1 MTIGGLTFPAGGG
14 LAPMAGVSDMPF
26 RLLCYQQ
33 GAAWAVTEMLSAKG
47 YLYAP
52 QSRQTLAL
60 LARQPDREGLL
71 GLQLFGHEPQ
81 IMAEA
86 AGRLYSGFDFIDL
99 NMGCP
104 APKIVSGGDGAALM
118 RQPALA
124 GAVIQAVVR
133 RVPCPVTVKLRA
145 GWDEDHKNAL
155 LLCRVAQEAGAAAVT
170 LHPRTRTQFYGGAAD
185 WSLIGEAAAALS
197 IPVIGNGDVTSAQRA
212 LDMMRETGCAGVM
225 VGRAARGN
233 PWIFRQIA
241 CALKGAPC
249 PPPSFAQR
257 VETALRHLD
266 MEVALRGE
274 RSAVL
279 EMRSHAA
286 WYLSGYPGCA
296 RARAHLN
303 TLEGAREVAAAL
315 RALLDERPEQGP
327 SFQTEESTR
336 KA

>member
-1 MTIGGLTFPAGGG
+1 MIIGGLAFPAGAG

-26 RLLCYQQ
+26 RLLCYEQ

-52 QSRQTLAL
+52 ESRQTMAL
-60 LARQPDREGLL
+60 LARQPEREGLL

-86 AGRLYSGFDFIDL
+86 AWRLYPGFDFIDL

-124 GAVIQAVVR
+124 GAIIQQVAR

-145 GWDEDHKNAL
+145 GWDDDHKNAL
-155 LLCRVAQEAGAAAVT
+155 LLCRVAQESGAAAVA
-170 LHPRTRTQFYGGAAD
+170 LHPRTRSQFYGGEAD
-185 WSLIGEAAAALS
+185 WALIGEAAAALS

-212 LDMMRETGCAGVM
+212 LEMIKITGCAGVM

-241 CALKGAPC
+241 CALRGERC
-249 PPPSFAQR
+249 PPPTFAQR

-279 EMRSHAA
+279 EMRGHAA
-286 WYLSGYPGCA
+286 WYLSGHPGCA
-296 RARAHLN
+296 RTRAHLN
-303 TLEGAREVAAAL
+303 TLESAREVAAAL
-315 RALLDERPEQGP
+315 RALL
-327 SFQTEESTR
+327 EEPQSSQPQRQSTR